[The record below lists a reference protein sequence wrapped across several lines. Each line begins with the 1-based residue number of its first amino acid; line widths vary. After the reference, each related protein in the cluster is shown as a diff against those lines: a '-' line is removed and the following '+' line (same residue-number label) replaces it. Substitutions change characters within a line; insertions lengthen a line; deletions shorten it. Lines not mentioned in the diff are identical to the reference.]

1 MRHSSLTPVAWR
13 CGRFYFD
20 WQKNPAPLVMGILN
34 VTPDSFSD
42 GGRFAARDA
51 ALRQAELMMAE
62 GAQIIDIGGESSRP
76 GSEPLS
82 LQEELDRVMPVLEA
96 LQGCDVALSVD
107 TYKAKTMQAAIDMGV
122 DCINDI
128 WAMRQPNA
136 IQTVIA
142 SACGI
147 VLMHMQ
153 KDPQTMQFKPEYED
167 VVSEVNGFL
176 VERCVALEDEG
187 IARERLA
194 IDPGFGFGKTVTH
207 NMQMLGAFD
216 AFTQHGLPVLAGIS
230 RKSSLG
236 EITGRK
242 TEERMVASVA
252 AALMAVERGAM
263 IVRVHDVG
271 PTVDAL
277 KVWSA
282 ATQSL

>member
-207 NMQMLGAFD
+207 NMQMLGAFA

>member
-1 MRHSSLTPVAWR
+1 
-13 CGRFYFD
+13 
-20 WQKNPAPLVMGILN
+20 
-34 VTPDSFSD
+34 
-42 GGRFAARDA
+42 
-51 ALRQAELMMAE
+51 
-62 GAQIIDIGGESSRP
+62 
-76 GSEPLS
+76 
-82 LQEELDRVMPVLEA
+82 
-96 LQGCDVALSVD
+96 
-107 TYKAKTMQAAIDMGV
+107 MGV

>member
-51 ALRQAELMMAE
+51 ALRQAEIMMAE
-62 GAQIIDIGGESSRP
+62 GAQLIDIGGESSRP

-187 IARERLA
+187 IARE